1 MSGARRLRTRICTA
15 ATVISAL
22 IPLPG
27 LLRAADKL
35 TFDERVELVRGLT
48 AEYATAKDFLP
59 RSKKSLAYESSGTW
73 DKKRWEEAAKEFGPA
88 ARVGDTVQITRVG
101 LEDDK
106 ILLEINGGLKSGK
119 HWYDRVQIGMG
130 NSTAPIS
137 NGQVNPTT
145 GTNIEVLFHKPLSNL
160 KSADVKKMLAPLFD
174 FEKHSATEI
183 YTETLPPPIRQ
194 AIQNKRVIEGMDRD
208 QVLLALGHP
217 EHKSR
222 ETKDGLEI
230 EDWVFGTPPGKIVF
244 VTFNG
249 DKVIKVKEAYAGLG
263 AEAAG
268 PEPTPR

>member
-1 MSGARRLRTRICTA
+1 MRAFTA
-15 ATVISAL
+15 AVVISGL
-22 IPLPG
+22 TLLPIS
-27 LLRAADKL
+27 LPAADKL
-35 TFDERVELVRGLT
+35 TFDERVELVRGLM
-48 AEYATAKDFLP
+48 AEYATVKDFLP
-59 RSKKSLAYESSGTW
+59 RSKKSLAYESSGSW
-73 DKKRWEEAAKEFGPA
+73 DKKKWEEAAKEFGPA

-145 GTNIEVLFHKPLSNL
+145 GTNLEVLFHKPLANL

-174 FEKHSATEI
+174 FEKHSATEV
-183 YTETLPPPIRQ
+183 YAETLPPPIRQ
-194 AIQNKRVIEGMDRD
+194 AIKEKRVIEGMDRD

-222 ETKDGLEI
+222 ETKDGLEN
-230 EDWVFGTPPGKIVF
+230 EDWIFGTPPGKIIF

-249 DKVIKVKEAYAGLG
+249 NKVIKVKEAYAGLG
-263 AEAAG
+263 REAVG